1 MWLCGHRRVGYAF
14 NYYVRRGFTAAMP
27 TGLTRH
33 RWCCPFQAAGKP
45 KLPVAVLLIGTNTS
59 CRGFCLISGV
69 RTKCSSGS
77 ARDHRY
83 CRPPVRE
90 RGDLWTGQCRERS
103 RRGQG
108 RLEKGLADLGVS
120 ASENTSS
127 SSYEGVVQ
135 QELPTA
141 LRDVR
146 ECKLRVFQTLQEKL
160 SPDARSTPVRTRSR
174 RHKNWIAAA
183 TPTTSS
189 PLQYSMYSPRCERK
203 TLPSTRT
210 NGVIA

>member
-1 MWLCGHRRVGYAF
+1 MRIGNVATSGQVNAA
-14 NYYVRRGFTAAMP
+14 RGAAEVKAALN
-27 TGLTRH
+27 GL
-33 RWCCPFQAAGKP
+33 A
-45 KLPVAVLLIGTNTS
+45 
-59 CRGFCLISGV
+59 
-69 RTKCSSGS
+69 
-77 ARDHRY
+77 
-83 CRPPVRE
+83 
-90 RGDLWTGQCRERS
+90 
-103 RRGQG
+103 
-108 RLEKGLADLGVS
+108 KGLADLGVS

-183 TPTTSS
+183 TRTTSS
-189 PLQYSMYSPRCERK
+189 PLQYSMYSPRCRRK

>member
-1 MWLCGHRRVGYAF
+1 MDG
-14 NYYVRRGFTAAMP
+14 GFTAAMP

-69 RTKCSSGS
+69 RTKCGSGS

-83 CRPPVRE
+83 CRPPV
-90 RGDLWTGQCRERS
+90 GNVATSGQTNAASRA

-108 RLEKGLADLGVS
+108 RTQRFGKRSCRSRSLRFGE
-120 ASENTSS
+120 
-127 SSYEGVVQ
+127 YELKLLRRRYP

-141 LRDVR
+141 FRDIR
-146 ECKLRVFQTLQEKL
+146 ECKLKVFQTLQETL
-160 SPDARSTPVRTRSR
+160 LPDARSHSEQAPQKLDCGGNSDNQLAAPILNVFIASR
-174 RHKNWIAAA
+174 AKDI
-183 TPTTSS
+183 
-189 PLQYSMYSPRCERK
+189 
-203 TLPSTRT
+203 PSTRT